1 MSRQNGIMSRDTD
14 VVVSPDTYLDGVP
27 HQAFARLRAES
38 AVVWMDEPAVPPWP
52 AGPGFWGVVRH
63 AEIKAVLRD
72 PGTYSSHL
80 AATQIVDPPTPA
92 ALDFVRQMMLNQD
105 PPAHSRLRRMLTRAF
120 TPKAIAR
127 LEHRITGWARELV
140 EDVADRGECDFAE
153 VAADLPL
160 RTLAEIFGVPA
171 EDRWL
176 MYDWSNR
183 VIGYQDPDYAASA
196 RASAEGSTELARR
209 AIALRPRPDAN
220 GLLPDQRTRE
230 GMPDLYAYAHD
241 LAELKRRE
249 PGADVLTNLVGEGI
263 TTAEFENMFWLFSVA
278 GNETL
283 RNALPGG
290 MHALLSHPD
299 QHRALRADRS
309 LLPGAVEEMLRWW
322 SPVMRFRRTA
332 TTDTRLGGVGIRA
345 GDKVVVWFSSG
356 NRDERVFAD
365 PDRFDVTRSD
375 GDHLSFG
382 HGPHYCIGAHLA
394 KVQMRALFTAVLD
407 VLGEVEPAGP
417 VVRLRSNFQH
427 GVKRLPIAW
436 RRTRRG
442 AFPRGAGESAA
453 RRSAQQPPQL

>member
-1 MSRQNGIMSRDTD
+1 MSSDTA
-14 VVVSPDTYLDGVP
+14 VVVNPDTYLADVP
-27 HQAFARLRAES
+27 HAAFARLRAAS

-63 AEIKAVLRD
+63 AEIKQVMRD
-72 PGTYSSHL
+72 PATFSSY
-80 AATQIVDPPTPA
+80 AKATQIMDPPDEE
-92 ALDFVRQMMLNQD
+92 ALEFVRQMMLNQD
-105 PPAHSRLRRMLTRAF
+105 PPRHSRLRRLLAGAF

-127 LEHRITGWARELV
+127 LEDRITAWARDLV
-140 EDVADRGECDFAE
+140 DRVAADGACDFAE
-153 VAADLPL
+153 LVADLPL

-171 EDRWL
+171 QDRWL
-176 MYDWSNR
+176 MYDWGNR
-183 VIGYQDPDYAASA
+183 VIGYQDLEYALSA
-196 RASAEGSTELARR
+196 RTSAEGSTDMAKR
-209 AIALRPRPDAN
+209 ALALRPAPDEH
-220 GLLPDQRTRE
+220 GLLPNQRTRE
-230 GMPDLYAYAHD
+230 GMPDLYAYARE
-241 LAELKRRE
+241 LAERKRE
-249 PGADVLTNLVGEGI
+249 QPGEDVMSNLVAAGI

-299 QHRALRADRS
+299 EHRAVRRDRS

-332 TTDTRLGGVGIRA
+332 TVDTELGGQRIGA

-365 PDRFDVTRSD
+365 PDRFDVTRRQN
-375 GDHLSFG
+375 DHLGFG

-394 KVQMRALFTAVLD
+394 KVQMRAMFTAVFD
-407 VLGEVEPAGP
+407 RLGEVGPAGE

-427 GVKRLPIAW
+427 GVKHLPVSW
-436 RRTRRG
+436 
-442 AFPRGAGESAA
+442 
-453 RRSAQQPPQL
+453 